1 MRLAYN
7 ALHRKRKYLTCSF
20 SHPSQSGHIS
30 ETLPDPDSVVADLPK
45 DRPLRVFAEY
55 EYVRDYLT
63 DSRFVVTDVAEE
75 ADILW
80 LVTHFKDYK

>member
-1 MRLAYN
+1 M
-7 ALHRKRKYLTCSF
+7 
-20 SHPSQSGHIS
+20 
-30 ETLPDPDSVVADLPK
+30 ADLPK

-63 DSRFVVTDVAEE
+63 DSRFVVTDVEDE